1 MNAKKLKSYAV
12 KQGNMLLMWHNGMQ
26 WLIAGSGMYP
36 LRGWP
41 EMNEEELLAVLEI
54 PEEKRAGYQVQLPI
68 GKVGG
73 YGDMAE
79 PMQDGESYD
88 VQLGG
93 LIISQSGGGSF
104 IPAYTPEGLRFISS
118 AALAPV
124 ADEAAKQQMIYRRN
138 GGAGVIAIMEGLLV
152 AGVVSCQTGWLDG
165 RTVDE
170 LQDVASAAQRIDREK
185 RAAELN
191 ADKQMRME
199 EPEQ

>member
-1 MNAKKLKSYAV
+1 MNTKKLKSYAV
-12 KQGNMLLMWHNGMQ
+12 KQGNMLLMRQNGMQ

-36 LRGWP
+36 LPGWP
-41 EMNEEELLAVLEI
+41 DMNEEELLAVLEI
-54 PEEKRAGYQVQLPI
+54 PADKRAGYQARALI
-68 GKVGG
+68 GDEGG
-73 YGDMAE
+73 YGELAQ

-104 IPAYTPEGLRFISS
+104 IPAYTPEGMKFINA

-152 AGVVSCQTGWLDG
+152 AGVVSCRTGWLDG

-170 LQDVASAAQRIDREK
+170 LQDVASAAMRIDREK
-185 RAAELN
+185 RAAETN
-191 ADKQMRME
+191 TDRQMRME
-199 EPEQ
+199 GAE

>member
-1 MNAKKLKSYAV
+1 MNAKKLKAYAV
-12 KQGNMLLMWHNGMQ
+12 KQGNMLLTRQHGMQ
-26 WLIAGSGMYP
+26 WLVAGRGMYP

-41 EMNEEELLAVLEI
+41 EMNAEELLAVLEI
-54 PEEKRAGYQVQLPI
+54 PEEKRAGHQVQALI
-68 GKVGG
+68 DDAGG
-73 YGDMAE
+73 YGELAQ

-104 IPAYTPEGLRFISS
+104 IPAYTPEGLKFISA

-138 GGAGVIAIMEGLLV
+138 GGAGVIAIMEGMLV

-191 ADKQMRME
+191 ADKQMKME
-199 EPEQ
+199 ELEQ